1 MGRNAAYFTLG
12 LHMVYHE
19 KLRSEVTDFVAAKIV
34 EGLSP
39 SKILREMHKEFG
51 ELHAITFA
59 QYLGEGY
66 KVRPFDI
73 MTYLNGW
80 WFNSPLTGSDPYTFS
95 DETLDRLL
103 GRVIHG
109 EPDEA

>member
-1 MGRNAAYFTLG
+1 
-12 LHMVYHE
+12 MVYHE
-19 KLRSEVTDFVAAKIV
+19 KLLPEVTAFVAAKIV

-39 SKILREMHKEFG
+39 SKLLREMRKEFG

-59 QYLGEGY
+59 QYLGQGY

-80 WFNSPLTGSDPYTFS
+80 WFDSPLTDSDPYTFS

-103 GRVIHG
+103 GRVIRG
-109 EPDEA
+109 ELD